1 MKEQSGFTLLEVLVA
16 ILIFSIGLL
25 AVATMQVRA
34 IRGNNYS
41 GALTEASYWAAD
53 QMEELLSLDFANVDL
68 QDADGDGAAGLNHT
82 EDPDADGDAAVDTTN
97 SQADSQQP
105 QGIYSISWNVADD
118 VTTNNTKTI
127 NVMVTWTER
136 GSQKTLALQGIKAR

>member
-41 GALTEASYWAAD
+41 GALTEASYWAED
-53 QMEELLSLDFANVDL
+53 QMEELLSLDFADGDL

-82 EDPDADGDAAVDTTN
+82 DDPEADGDAAVDTTN
-97 SQADSQQP
+97 SQADFQQP
-105 QGIYSISWNVADD
+105 QGIYSISYNVADD
-118 VTTNNTKTI
+118 LTTNNTKTI
-127 NVMVTWTER
+127 NVMVTWIER
-136 GSQKTLALQGIKAR
+136 GSQKRLALQGIKAR

>member
-1 MKEQSGFTLLEVLVA
+1 MREQNGFTLLEVLLA

-53 QMEELLSLDFANVDL
+53 QMEHLLSLDFAAADL
-68 QDADGDGAAGLNHT
+68 GDADGDGAAGLNHT
-82 EDPDADGDAAVDTTN
+82 DDPEADGDAAVDTTN
-97 SQADSQQP
+97 SQADFQQS
-105 QGIYSISWNVADD
+105 QGIYGISWNVADD
-118 VTTNNTKTI
+118 VTTSNTKTI
-127 NVMVTWTER
+127 NVMVTWIER
-136 GSQKTLALQGIKAR
+136 GSQKRVALQGIKAR